1 MKEIGV
7 YRRGSV
13 LAVLLLFLVLFVVK
27 WSAFSLW
34 KRDKPSAG
42 VADTPPPLAAAP
54 SDTVRSPSAAPAS
67 ASRPSGK
74 ASGRPSAEKTALA
87 SAAKPGRKYL
97 RRDSVPPAG
106 AGRKYLRRDSVPPAG
121 AGRKY
126 LRRDSLPPAG
136 AGRKVSDRD
145 SIPPARIDLN
155 RADTTQLKQFKGIGS
170 YTAARIVAFRESL
183 GGFVSPAQ
191 LAEMP
196 GVRLDNLKEL
206 LKAAVAD
213 TSSVTPMSLNASTLQ
228 RLRDHPYLSDRQA
241 RAIIALRQR
250 RSRPLTWDDLSFLDE
265 FTPTDRKRLRPYL
278 TP

>member
-87 SAAKPGRKYL
+87 SAAKP
-97 RRDSVPPAG
+97 
-106 AGRKYLRRDSVPPAG
+106 
-121 AGRKY
+121 GRKY

>member
-42 VADTPPPLAAAP
+42 VADTPPPVAAAP

-97 RRDSVPPAG
+97 RRDSLPPAG
-106 AGRKYLRRDSVPPAG
+106 AGRKYLRRDSI
-121 AGRKY
+121 
-126 LRRDSLPPAG
+126 PPAG

>member
-97 RRDSVPPAG
+97 RRDSV
-106 AGRKYLRRDSVPPAG
+106 
-121 AGRKY
+121 
-126 LRRDSLPPAG
+126 PPAG